1 MKRYVSL
8 LLAGAVALGGLSGCG
23 SAFED
28 SGETTAAVTAGDA
41 SGDGSTAY
49 ESTAGDG
56 IVSQTARTC
65 STSLP
70 KTNFPQ

>member
-41 SGDGSTAY
+41 SGDGSA
-49 ESTAGDG
+49 A
-56 IVSQTARTC
+56 
-65 STSLP
+65 L
-70 KTNFPQ
+70 